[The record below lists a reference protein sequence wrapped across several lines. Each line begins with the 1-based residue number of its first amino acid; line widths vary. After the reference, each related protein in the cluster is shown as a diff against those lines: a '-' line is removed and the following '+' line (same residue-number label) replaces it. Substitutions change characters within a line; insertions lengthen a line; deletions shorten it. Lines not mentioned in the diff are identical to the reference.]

1 MYKLIMSNSNRSFGV
16 VFSILFFILTLYF
29 FYKSDQLNYYLLF
42 IGILFFVASTFF
54 PDFLK
59 LLNKTWIFFGEI
71 LGKIISPL
79 VMLAIYLM
87 IIFPTKLIL
96 MLFQKEIIPLKIN
109 KKINS
114 YWKIKENSFS
124 NNMDSQF

>member
-1 MYKLIMSNSNRSFGV
+1 MSNSNRSFGV

-42 IGILFFVASTFF
+42 FGILFFVASIFF
-54 PDFLK
+54 PDSLK
-59 LLNKTWIFFGEI
+59 LLNKCWIFFGQI

-79 VMLAIYLM
+79 VMLAIYLV

-96 MLFQKEIIPLKIN
+96 MLFQKEIISLKIN

-124 NNMDSQF
+124 NNMDNQF

>member
-1 MYKLIMSNSNRSFGV
+1 MSNSNRSFGV

-54 PDFLK
+54 PDSLK

>member
-1 MYKLIMSNSNRSFGV
+1 MSNSNRSFGV

-42 IGILFFVASTFF
+42 IGILFFVASIFF
-54 PDFLK
+54 PDSLK
-59 LLNKTWIFFGEI
+59 LLNKCWIFFGQI

-79 VMLAIYLM
+79 VMLAIYLV

-96 MLFQKEIIPLKIN
+96 MLFQKEIISLKIN

-124 NNMDSQF
+124 NNMDNQF